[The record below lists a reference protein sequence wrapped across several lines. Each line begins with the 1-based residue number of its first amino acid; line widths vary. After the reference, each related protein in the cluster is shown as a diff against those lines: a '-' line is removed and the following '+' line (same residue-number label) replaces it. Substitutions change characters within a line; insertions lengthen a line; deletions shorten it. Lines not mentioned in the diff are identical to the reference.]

1 PTKFGNLIEELYA
14 KYKEK
19 VVILIDE
26 YESPILE
33 HINNKEKAEEFRAF
47 LREFY
52 KKVKT
57 KDAYIKFVFLTGI
70 TKFTKTGVFSAL
82 NNLN

>member
-1 PTKFGNLIEELYA
+1 REYDISPIKNNLPTKFGHLITELSK

-19 VVILIDE
+19 TVILIDE

-57 KDAYIKFVFLTGI
+57 KDEYIK
-70 TKFTKTGVFSAL
+70 KE
-82 NNLN
+82 NNKCNTV